1 LNLKENKM
9 AGIADLIF
17 NQMQTAGKPRTA
29 TSVTTAKQSDEPMD
43 LGSLGLLLYFLLN
56 KSSAKLGTTGV
67 PMAGGRGLEGLI
79 GQAPGA
85 MTGQGG
91 AGQMDPISLIL
102 SMFGGARGMFG

>member
-29 TSVTTAKQSDEPMD
+29 TSTTVAKQSDEPMD

-56 KSSAKLGTTGV
+56 KNKATTTPIGPLTGSAFGAVGPSAIKTGA
-67 PMAGGRGLEGLI
+67 AGS
-79 GQAPGA
+79 
-85 MTGQGG
+85 